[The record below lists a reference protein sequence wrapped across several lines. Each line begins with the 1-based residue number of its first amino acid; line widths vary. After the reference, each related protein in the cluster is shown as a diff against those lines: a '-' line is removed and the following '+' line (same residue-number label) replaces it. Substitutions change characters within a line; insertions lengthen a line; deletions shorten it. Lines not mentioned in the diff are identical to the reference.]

1 MIIVLRRPRTS
12 GTNRAECIRN
22 KHCKNVKNKL
32 LWQQTNSSAFRMFY
46 LGVMRGSHFQIHTL
60 RKKAIPFSY
69 IRSLFDASLPG
80 EYLSSASLRTLTGF
94 QIIPLRDSEWLPNI
108 GEAIVRSY
116 VLVDA
121 KTD

>member
-1 MIIVLRRPRTS
+1 
-12 GTNRAECIRN
+12 
-22 KHCKNVKNKL
+22 
-32 LWQQTNSSAFRMFY
+32 MFY

-80 EYLSSASLRTLTGF
+80 EYLSSASLRTFTGF

-108 GEAIVRSY
+108 GKAIVWRNILAVTEIGFRLNKKITH
-116 VLVDA
+116 VLRIFQNSE
-121 KTD
+121 KNYTRKLS